1 MPFGVLGLVLAVRIV
16 REYLGAGWA
25 GLNYGGNIWLVV
37 GWGIGHWLADID
49 HLFYA
54 LVCNPQELSCMRV
67 RNELANRRW
76 RSAWQM
82 LKSTAPERT
91 RMPVRNVLT
100 GLIVSVMAIWVV
112 TSSGSMIAS
121 GVAVG
126 LGVRLLLE
134 FWQASDYRKWY
145 WLFARE
151 FSSKENTLVK
161 WVWSLLLIVAV
172 LGLAR

>member
-1 MPFGVLGLVLAVRIV
+1 MGSIGLIGQVVALA
-16 REYLGAGWA
+16 
-25 GLNYGGNIWLVV
+25 LVV
-37 GWGIGHWLADID
+37 GIRLLFRQDWVGSVLLAVGWVMGYLLAEVD

-67 RNELANRRW
+67 KNELENHRW

-82 LKSTAPERT
+82 LKSSAGERT
-91 RMPVRNVLT
+91 RLPVRNVLT
-100 GLIVSVMAIWVV
+100 GLIVAVMAIWVV

-134 FWQASDYRKWY
+134 FWQASDYKRWY
-145 WLFARE
+145 WIFARE
-151 FSSKENTLVK
+151 FGAKEHNLIK
-161 WVWSLLLIVAV
+161 WVWTLLLGISVIT
-172 LGLAR
+172 LIR

>member
-1 MPFGVLGLVLAVRIV
+1 MPFGVLGLVLAVRVV

-25 GLNYGGNIWLVV
+25 GLNYVGNIWLAV
-37 GWGIGHWLADID
+37 GWGMGYWLADID

-67 RNELANRRW
+67 RNELANHRW

-82 LKSTAPERT
+82 LKSSAGERT

-100 GLIVSVMAIWVV
+100 GLIVAVMAVWVV
-112 TSSGSMIAS
+112 TSSGSTIAS

-126 LGVRLLLE
+126 LSVRLLLE
-134 FWQASDYRKWY
+134 FWQASDWKKWY

-161 WVWSLLLIVAV
+161 WVWTLLVVVAV
-172 LGLAR
+172 AGLAR